1 MKNTIP
7 NPNLELE
14 YALSDYSDYTHSAFL
29 VSALHWAEQHGFW
42 QPFVRLLS
50 VPMKR
55 VVYTPVQKVQTLM
68 ASIMI
73 GCKYNKDVNFRL
85 VPDQVA
91 ASALGMARFPDQSQL
106 NLLLRRMDE
115 TNLLELQA
123 IHAEHLRQYER
134 FSPSPSAEAEAEAG
148 GRDYLLV
155 DIDQCGLI
163 ANGKTYELSRK
174 GYFPHRRG
182 ERGYQ
187 MGAAWLGG
195 SHGSQG
201 GGITMGLHLDPGNV
215 HCAVRFRELVQMSDE
230 RCLRSSTRRSVV
242 YRVDGGYGTQPQI
255 RWMVATNH
263 LFIAKGATTRPRK
276 WADKVAREQWQR
288 VDGSVRVA
296 EVAGGPYVRAIVCE
310 VTPPGVEGR
319 VEYSVLLTNLSAH
332 EFDAEAL
339 WHLYAGRQTIE
350 AFFKMGRTVYGLGNL
365 RSRSFSAIYA
375 FVWLVF
381 ITHNLLQ
388 WVRQSLFGGTPL
400 EGIGTRELVERIGR
414 IPAWRQRTEGGW
426 RLHLPAQDA
435 LARLFVQ
442 ALCPHWVQPP
452 LRLYET

>member
-14 YALSDYSDYTHSAFL
+14 YALDNFSDYTHSAFL

-85 VPDQVA
+85 VPDEVA

-115 TNLLELQA
+115 ANLLELQA

-134 FSPSPSAEAEAEAG
+134 FSPSAEAE

-187 MGAAWLGG
+187 MSFGACDAWLG
-195 SHGSQG
+195 SSAA
-201 GGITMGLHLDPGNV
+201 TLGLRLDSGNTHCSV
-215 HCAVRFRELVQMSDE
+215 HFREMVELSE
-230 RCLRSSTRRSVV
+230 ARCYTSGVRRKMVF
-242 YRVDGGYGTQPQI
+242 RVDGGYGTQPQI
-255 RWMVATNH
+255 RWMVSTER
-263 LFIAKGATTRPRK
+263 LFVAKAATTRPRK
-276 WADKVAREQWQR
+276 WAAKVMPQDWQR
-288 VDGSVRVA
+288 VDEGAQGVRVA

-310 VTPPGVEGR
+310 VTPPGVEGG
-319 VEYSVLLTNLSAH
+319 VEYSVLLTNLPTR

-350 AFFKMGRTVYGLGNL
+350 AFFKTGRTVYGLGNL

-388 WVRQSLFGGTPL
+388 WVKQALFGGTPL
-400 EGIGTRELVERIGR
+400 EGVGTRELVERIGR
-414 IPAWRQRTEGGW
+414 IPAWRERTEGGW

-442 ALCPHWVQPP
+442 ALCPHWVQIP

>member
-7 NPNLELE
+7 NPKVELE
-14 YALSDYSDYTHSAFL
+14 YALSDFSDYTHSAFL

-85 VPDQVA
+85 VPDEVA

-134 FSPSPSAEAEAEAG
+134 FSPSAEAEAE

-187 MGAAWLGG
+187 MSAAWLG
-195 SHGSQG
+195 SSA
-201 GGITMGLHLDPGNV
+201 TTLGLRLDPGNTHCSV
-215 HCAVRFRELVQMSDE
+215 HFREMVELSE
-230 RCLRSSTRRSVV
+230 ARCYTSGVRRKMVF
-242 YRVDGGYGTQPQI
+242 RVDGGYGARRNGTQPQI
-255 RWMVATNH
+255 RWMVAQGR
-263 LFIAKGATTRPRK
+263 LFVAKAATTRPRK
-276 WADKVAREQWQR
+276 WAAKVMPQNWQR
-288 VDGSVRVA
+288 VGEGAQGVRVA
-296 EVAGGPYVRAIVCE
+296 EVEGGPYVRAIVCE

-319 VEYSVLLTNLSAH
+319 VEYSVLLTNLSGQ

-350 AFFKMGRTVYGLGNL
+350 AFFKTGRTVYGLGNL
-365 RSRSFSAIYA
+365 RSRNFSAIYA

-414 IPAWRQRTEGGW
+414 IPAWRQRTERGW

-442 ALCPHWVQPP
+442 ALCPHWVQIP

>member
-7 NPNLELE
+7 NPNLDLE
-14 YALSDYSDYTHSAFL
+14 YALSDFSDYTHSAFL

-85 VPDQVA
+85 VPDEVA

-115 TNLLELQA
+115 ANLLELQA
-123 IHAEHLRQYER
+123 IHSEHLRQYER
-134 FSPSPSAEAEAEAG
+134 FSPSADAE

-187 MGAAWLGG
+187 MGAAWLGS
-195 SHGSQG
+195 SHA
-201 GGITMGLHLDPGNV
+201 TLGLRLDAGNT
-215 HCAVRFRELVQMSDE
+215 HCSVRFRELVELSE
-230 RCLRSSTRRSVV
+230 GHCPTSGVRRKMV

-255 RWMVATNH
+255 RWMLATNR
-263 LFIAKGATTRPRK
+263 LFIAKAATTRPQK
-276 WADKVAREQWQR
+276 WADKVAPGQWQW
-288 VDGSVRVA
+288 VPGSVRVA
-296 EVAGGPYVRAIVCE
+296 EVVAGPYVRAIVCE
-310 VTPPGVEGR
+310 VTPPGHQGR
-319 VEYSVLLTNLSAH
+319 VEYSLLLTNLNAQ
-332 EFDAEAL
+332 EFDAVAL

-350 AFFKMGRTVYGLGNL
+350 AFFKMGRNVYGLGNL
-365 RSRSFSAIYA
+365 RSRSFHAVYA
-375 FVWLVF
+375 FLWLVF

-388 WVRQSLFGGTPL
+388 WVKQSLFGGTPL
-400 EGIGTRELVERIGR
+400 EQIGTRELVERIGR
-414 IPAWRQRTEGGW
+414 IPAWRQRTERGW

-435 LARLFVQ
+435 LARFFVQ
-442 ALCPHWVQPP
+442 ALSPHWVQIP

>member
-14 YALSDYSDYTHSAFL
+14 YALSDFSDYTHSAFL

-85 VPDQVA
+85 VPDEVA
-91 ASALGMARFPDQSQL
+91 ASALGMERFPDQSQL
-106 NLLLRRMDE
+106 NLLLRRMDDA
-115 TNLLELQA
+115 NLLELQA

-134 FSPSPSAEAEAEAG
+134 FSPCAE

-187 MGAAWLGG
+187 MSAAWLGS
-195 SHGSQG
+195 SHA
-201 GGITMGLHLDPGNV
+201 TLGLRLDPGNTHCSV
-215 HCAVRFRELVQMSDE
+215 HFREMVELSE
-230 RCLRSSTRRSVV
+230 ARCHTSGVRRKMVF
-242 YRVDGGYGTQPQI
+242 RVDGGYGTQPQI
-255 RWMVATNH
+255 RWMVAAER
-263 LFIAKGATTRPRK
+263 LFVAKAATTRPQK
-276 WADKVAREQWQR
+276 WAAKVKPLDWQR
-288 VDGSVRVA
+288 VDEGAQGVRVA

-319 VEYSVLLTNLSAH
+319 VEYSVLLTNLSAQ
-332 EFDAEAL
+332 EFDAVAL

-365 RSRSFSAIYA
+365 RSRSFHAIYA

-388 WVRQSLFGGTPL
+388 WVKQALFGGTLL
-400 EGIGTRELVERIGR
+400 EGVGTRELVERIGR
-414 IPAWRQRTEGGW
+414 IPAWRERTERGW

-442 ALCPHWVQPP
+442 ALCPHWVQIP